1 MCVNAEHTAFPSLC
15 SVSPSCCRNT
25 HISAVSPSFRLFMF
39 PHRLFFFVSPP
50 CSFLFVS
57 LLFFRFCSLL
67 LMFHH
72 YCSNAVQ
79 CTALNGL
86 FSPCKMEQN
95 KLKKTSY
102 ASVLD
107 HSLDQSDL
115 PLWSL
120 TGDVNYTDYLFI
132 IAPVRGWDILGSKR
146 TFCPHSWSVR
156 SRKNGQLRAIVRI
169 WQGPDCDG

>member
-1 MCVNAEHTAFPSLC
+1 MPPSLKAPALHFTVQC
-15 SVSPSCCRNT
+15 VLMLNIQPSPL
-25 HISAVSPSFRLFMF
+25 SAVFHPLAAETLISLQSLPHFAFLCF
-39 PHRLFFFVSPP
+39 PIAFFFVSAP
-50 CSFLFVS
+50 CSFLSVS

-102 ASVLD
+102 ASVLN
-107 HSLDQSDL
+107 HSLDQSGL
-115 PLWSL
+115 PL
-120 TGDVNYTDYLFI
+120 
-132 IAPVRGWDILGSKR
+132 
-146 TFCPHSWSVR
+146 
-156 SRKNGQLRAIVRI
+156 
-169 WQGPDCDG
+169 